1 MIEIIICD
9 DDDYDL
15 NHTIDILHKILYD
28 MKIEYHITSFLSSND
43 ILNKIQKIDIGV
55 LDIAMKDCNGIELGR
70 KLKEKF
76 PYIKLIYMTNFEEY
90 CIQVINQI
98 HAFSF
103 LCKPLD
109 KYKVQEQIKDAI
121 DSIPKNFIEKEFYKV
136 TDSKNRKYNSIKL
149 YLKDILYLEY
159 IKGQRKALI
168 VLADEVYKCKCI
180 FGNLEKELEPYGFAV
195 NCRGSLVNLSH
206 VQKIKGFI
214 LYLDNNRE
222 LSIAQKRIVDFKVK
236 MNEFLQEHS
245 FRRE

>member
-9 DDDYDL
+9 DNNDDL
-15 NHTIDILHKILYD
+15 NHTIDILHKILND
-28 MKIEYHITSFLSSND
+28 MNIGYHITSFLSAND
-43 ILNKIQKIDIGV
+43 ILNKVQKIDIAV

-90 CIQVINQI
+90 CMQAINQV

-109 KYKVQEQIKDAI
+109 KHKVQEQIKDAI
-121 DSIPKNFIEKEFYKV
+121 NSIPNDFIEKEFYKV

-159 IKGQRKALI
+159 IKRKRKVLI
-168 VLADEVYKCKCI
+168 VLADEVYKCECI

-195 NCRGSLVNLSH
+195 NSRGSLVNLSH
-206 VQKIKGFI
+206 VQKIKGFT
-214 LYLDNNRE
+214 LYLDNEEE
-222 LSIAQKRIVDFKVK
+222 LPIAQKRIVDFKVK
-236 MNEFLQEHS
+236 MNEFLQENS